1 MSAAAAAAS
10 ASSVDFP
17 LPATPRITS
26 APPEEPR
33 AASSK
38 AAMAARSASRPT
50 STQAMVPNLA
60 ISPV

>member
-1 MSAAAAAAS
+1 MSAAAVPAS

-38 AAMAARSASRPT
+38 AAMSARSASRPT
-50 STQAMVPNLA
+50 STQAMVPNPA